1 MSTVGLVVRPG
12 VEAAEELAR
21 ETLAWIAAHGMQALL
36 EDETAKLLK
45 QKTPGVP
52 GHHLAVQAD
61 PIVTLGGDGTLI
73 GVARY
78 VTKRSPLL
86 IGVNFGNLGFL
97 TELAPAELIP
107 LLDRYSK
114 QGEKAIEYAE
124 RSMIFAEVLRSTDA
138 GEKCT
143 FSSQAVNDVVLQ
155 KGTQDKLIDVD
166 LAVSGEEV
174 MRLRADGL
182 IIATP
187 TGSTAYSLAA
197 GGSIVNPTIPVVL
210 VTPICPHSLTSRPL
224 ILSMDSELVLRIP
237 RHDGQVFLSIDGQV
251 SLPLVAGDRVRVTRA
266 QNVVRFA
273 RSPSKSY
280 FEILRRKLNWGVANK
295 SD

>member
-1 MSTVGLVVRPG
+1 MSTIGLVVRPG
-12 VEAAEELAR
+12 VEAAKDLAQKVI
-21 ETLAWIAAHGMQALL
+21 AWAKANSHSILL
-36 EDETAKLLK
+36 EEESAKAIAS
-45 QKTPGVP
+45 TDRGVP

-97 TELAPAELIP
+97 TELSPDELLPILNKFFSDNGKSLP
-107 LLDRYSK
+107 H
-114 QGEKAIEYAE
+114 GE
-124 RSMIFAEVLRSTDA
+124 RSMIFCEVMRSAE
-138 GEKCT
+138 GKEKCV
-143 FSSQAVNDVVLQ
+143 FSSQAVNDVVIQ
-155 KGTQDKLIDVD
+155 KGTQDKLIDIDFAVD
-166 LAVSGEEV
+166 EEEV

-182 IIATP
+182 IISTP

-197 GGSIVNPTIPVVL
+197 GGSIVHPLLSVVL

-224 ILSMDSELVLRIP
+224 VLSLDAKLSVKLP
-237 RHDGQVFLSIDGQV
+237 RHEGHTYLSVDGQV
-251 SLPLVAGDRVRVTRA
+251 SVTLQSGDEVRITRA

-280 FEILRRKLNWGVANK
+280 FEILRRKLNWGIGNK
-295 SD
+295 AE

>member
-1 MSTVGLVVRPG
+1 MSVIGLVVRPG
-12 VEAAEELAR
+12 VEGAR
-21 ETLAWIAAHGMQALL
+21 VLGHQVIEWAAAHKHSVVC
-36 EDETAKLLK
+36 EEETARLLALSDA
-45 QKTPGVP
+45 GVP

-97 TELAPAELIP
+97 TELSPSELIP
-107 LLDRYSK
+107 MLERVMNKEGSV
-114 QGEKAIEYAE
+114 QFGE
-124 RSMIFAEVLRSTDA
+124 RSMVLAEVYRRGAD
-138 GEKCT
+138 GEKCV
-143 FSSQAVNDVVLQ
+143 FSSQAVNDVVIQ

-166 LAVSGEEV
+166 FSVNAEDV

-182 IIATP
+182 IISTP

-197 GGSIVNPTIPVVL
+197 GGSIVHPLLSVVL

-224 ILSMDSELVLRIP
+224 VLSLDDTLSVRIP
-237 RHDGQVFLSIDGQV
+237 PHDGQVYLSIDGQV
-251 SLPLVAGDRVRVTRA
+251 TIPLLAEDHVRVTRA
-266 QNVVRFA
+266 QNVVRFV

-280 FEILRRKLNWGVANK
+280 FEILRRKLNWGVANR
-295 SD
+295 SE

>member
-1 MSTVGLVVRPG
+1 MSTIGLVVRPG
-12 VEAAEELAR
+12 HEAAKELAHKVIDWAKSNSQ
-21 ETLAWIAAHGMQALL
+21 TVLL
-36 EDETAKLLK
+36 EEETARALSSKE
-45 QKTPGVP
+45 PGVP
-52 GHHLAVQAD
+52 SHHLAVKAD

-97 TELAPAELIP
+97 TELSPSELMP
-107 LLDRYSK
+107 TLKKFFSDNGKSLLH
-114 QGEKAIEYAE
+114 GE
-124 RSMIFAEVLRSTDA
+124 RSMIFCEVLRLVDGS
-138 GEKCT
+138 EKCV
-143 FSSQAVNDVVLQ
+143 FSSQAVNDVVVQ
-155 KGTQDKLIDVD
+155 KGTQDKLIDIDFAVD
-166 LAVSGEEV
+166 DEAV

-197 GGSIVNPTIPVVL
+197 GGSIVHPLLSVVL

-224 ILSMDSELVLRIP
+224 VLSLDARLSVGLPQHE
-237 RHDGQVFLSIDGQV
+237 GQTFLSIDGQV
-251 SLPLVAGDRVRVTRA
+251 SVPLLSGDKVVLTRA

-280 FEILRRKLNWGVANK
+280 FEILRGKLNWGIGNK
-295 SD
+295 AE